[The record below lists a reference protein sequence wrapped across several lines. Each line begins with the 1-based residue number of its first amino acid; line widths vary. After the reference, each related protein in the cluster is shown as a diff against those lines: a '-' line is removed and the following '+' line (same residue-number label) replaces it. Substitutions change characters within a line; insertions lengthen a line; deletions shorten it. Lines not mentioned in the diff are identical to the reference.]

1 MIQVKGFIVK
11 LIAMVSVMGLI
22 SQGFAIAAL
31 ASYRNEVARSM
42 SRPVSVGPRGEDGT
56 DGVDGKNVTQ
66 KQVDSAVAKYLA
78 ANPPKQGKTGAQG
91 PVGKT
96 GKTGKSGKTGKTGAR
111 GPGPTSAQ
119 IRAAVNA
126 WMRDHPPDVNITNC
140 AVEPGKDIVGLSVT
154 VVAGNFVA
162 VCVKASVHT
171 HTPDPK
177 ERT

>member
-1 MIQVKGFIVK
+1 MIQVKGFIIK

-42 SRPVSVGPRGEDGT
+42 SQPVSVGPRGEDGT
-56 DGVDGKNVTQ
+56 NGVDGKNVTQ

-78 ANPPKQGKTGAQG
+78 ANPP
-91 PVGKT
+91 
-96 GKTGKSGKTGKTGAR
+96 
-111 GPGPTSAQ
+111 
-119 IRAAVNA
+119 
-126 WMRDHPPDVNITNC
+126 DVNITNC
-140 AVEPGKDIVGLSVT
+140 AVEPGKAIVGLSVT

-171 HTPDPK
+171 PYP
-177 ERT
+177 